1 MTRTARTRVIALLGD
16 PVAHSLS
23 PRMQNAA
30 FRAAGVDAVYV
41 AMHCRAEEVP
51 SLITVLT
58 RTGGGG
64 NVTVPHKAVAATAG
78 TPTDRVTRL
87 GAANVF
93 GAAPDGTPVVGNTD
107 VDGIVAL
114 VRRLGVA
121 APTWGV
127 LGTGG
132 SARAV
137 AGAAL
142 ESGVAL
148 AVQSRSAVR
157 AAEFAAWC
165 ATLGVTMAPMESATL
180 LINAT
185 PLGLH
190 ADDPLPMDLATMRQC
205 RGVLDLTYRA
215 DGPTTL
221 VQVARERG
229 LAAEDGREMLLVQGA
244 AGWATWF
251 ADAPVAPPM
260 EVMRAALAGHLD

>member
-1 MTRTARTRVIALLGD
+1 
-16 PVAHSLS
+16 
-23 PRMQNAA
+23 MQNAA

-41 AMHCRAEEVP
+41 AIGCRANEVP
-51 SLITVLT
+51 ALNTARA

-64 NVTVPHKAVAATAG
+64 NVTVPHKAVAAGVG
-78 TPTDRVTRL
+78 TPSDRVARL

-93 GAAPDGTPVVGNTD
+93 GGAADGTPVVDNTD
-107 VDGIVAL
+107 VDGLLAL

-137 AGAAL
+137 AGAAR
-142 ESGVAL
+142 EAGVAL
-148 AVQSRSAVR
+148 AVHSRSPDR
-157 AAEFAAWC
+157 AAAFSAWC
-165 ATLGVTMAPMESATL
+165 AALGVAIAPMETATL

-185 PLGLH
+185 PLGLRP
-190 ADDPLPMDLATMRQC
+190 DDPFPCDLATMPQC
-205 RGVLDLTYRA
+205 RGVLDLTYRT
-215 DGPTTL
+215 DGPTAL
-221 VQVARERG
+221 VRAARARG

-251 ADAPVAPPM
+251 PDRPVAPPI
-260 EVMRAALAGHLD
+260 EVMRAALAGRLG

>member
-1 MTRTARTRVIALLGD
+1 LGD

-23 PRMQNAA
+23 PVMQNAA
-30 FRAAGVDAVYV
+30 FRAAGVDAVYI
-41 AMHCRAEEVP
+41 AMRCEADEVP
-51 SLITVLT
+51 ALITALA

-64 NVTVPHKAVAATAG
+64 NITVPHKAVAAAVG
-78 TPTDRVTRL
+78 TPTTRVARL

-93 GAAPDGTPVVGNTD
+93 GAGLTGGEVVGNTD
-107 VDGIVAL
+107 VDGILAL
-114 VRRLGVA
+114 VRRLDVA
-121 APTWGV
+121 ATTWAV
-127 LGTGG
+127 IGTGG

-142 ESGVAL
+142 EAGAAL
-148 AVQSRSAVR
+148 AVHSRSPER
-157 AAEFAAWC
+157 AAAFRAWC
-165 ATLGVTMAPMESATL
+165 ASLGVVTAPTEAASL

-190 ADDPLPMDLATMRQC
+190 AQDALPADLATMPQL

-215 DGPTTL
+215 HGTTL
-221 VQVARERG
+221 LVQAARARG

-251 ADAPVAPPM
+251 ADAPVEAPV
-260 EVMRAALAGHLD
+260 EVMRAALAGRLG